1 MLQGIKVKPLK
12 IFADERGFFTEIFKS
27 KMKEIFSDQ
36 IVQANLSITYPG
48 IIRAWHRHERGQ
60 IDYFVVVKG
69 AAKICA
75 YKEESKELNEVIST
89 GKEIQVV
96 RVPGLY
102 WHGFKALGNEPSII
116 IYFVNKLY
124 DPKDPD
130 EVRRDWKDPEIVPK
144 KINDKK
150 DDPRCNKP
158 WDWVVS
164 PNK

>member
-27 KMKEIFSDQ
+27 KMKEIFSEQ

-48 IIRAWHRHERGQ
+48 IIRAWHKHERGQ

-158 WDWVVS
+158 WDCVAS

>member
-1 MLQGIKVKPLK
+1 MLQGIKVKSLK

-27 KMKEIFSDQ
+27 NMKEIFSDE

-96 RVPGLY
+96 RVPGFY

-130 EVRRDWKDPEIVPK
+130 EIRRDWKDPKIVPE
-144 KINDKK
+144 KINDKI

-158 WDWVVS
+158 WDWLAS

>member
-89 GKEIQVV
+89 GKEIQIV

-158 WDWVVS
+158 WDWVAS